1 MLNGFQSQVD
11 NLERGNH
18 KSKAGKSK
26 SNSSKLGPLNESNNS
41 EKGHETDGEKSRD
54 RGSTRSRSNS
64 TKSSSKAEKQQEK
77 IQKDLAL
84 TRDLPW
90 CGCWGN
96 GCL

>member
-1 MLNGFQSQVD
+1 MSPDSLILESLVWQKKIFYVNVSIPLVD
-11 NLERGNH
+11 
-18 KSKAGKSK
+18 
-26 SNSSKLGPLNESNNS
+26 
-41 EKGHETDGEKSRD
+41 
-54 RGSTRSRSNS
+54 NS
-64 TKSSSKAEKQQEK
+64 TKSSKEKEKADK